1 MPNGKIANQIDQKEM
16 NEIVNQLERI
26 FESYDISFKKM
37 NAYKTKMLLLESSNP
52 VRLRKYLKEKF
63 HKDINM
69 EEAKDLEVLLLTY
82 QYISNN

>member
-1 MPNGKIANQIDQKEM
+1 MPNGKIVNQIDQKEM

-52 VRLRKYLKEKF
+52 ARLRKYLKDKF

>member
-1 MPNGKIANQIDQKEM
+1 MPNGKIVNQIDQKEM